1 MPLPKLLEVNNV
13 YGTVFRYRVKPGM
26 EQQHIELFK
35 EFDANPPEGYV
46 TSWTYR
52 LDKGGNEYI
61 TAAAHTDKEAY
72 LENAKRPEQGAF
84 FERFRELLADDV
96 EWNDGEIVVGGSQP
110 LLSKVDG

>member
-1 MPLPKLLEVNNV
+1 M

-26 EQQHIELFK
+26 ELKHVELFK
-35 EFDANPPEGYV
+35 KFDANPPDGYV
-46 TSWTYR
+46 ASWTYR
-52 LDKGGNEYI
+52 LDSDDNEYI

-96 EWNDGEIVVGGSQP
+96 EWNDGEIVVGGSLP
-110 LLSKVDG
+110 VPSEVAK

>member
-1 MPLPKLLEVNNV
+1 MPQPKLLEVDHM

-26 EQQHIELFK
+26 EHKHIELFK

-72 LENAKRPEQGAF
+72 LENAKRPAQGAF
-84 FERFRELLADDV
+84 FERFRELLAEDV
-96 EWNDGEIVVGGSQP
+96 EWNDGEIVVGGSLP
-110 LLSKVDG
+110 ILSKVAE